1 MRKFLLTIA
10 FTLGFTA
17 VAPAAPPGERVG
29 LPEATGQISV
39 PSWVIPAAETSQAF
53 SDQTAVGKPIVLLE
67 TNFYTFLP
75 GEKVQLR
82 VTMYPNGWRE
92 PVTLYLY
99 RQNRETGE
107 KEYYSLHSSSFD
119 PSPRDLFGQ
128 EDKPL
133 AILPP
138 TLEEFVLFGSASDG
152 SDLGFGVDGALGPS
166 LEASNQPGLYQF
178 VFEVRDALGYQAISA
193 SNAMFSFVSQV
204 EEVQGAI
211 TTPTTWKKNKAYVL
225 RDFVA
230 VRGTTLTIEPG
241 TVIYGGDGRAT
252 LFITRTA
259 MIQAN
264 GTPMRPIIF
273 TSPNR
278 VGKRAQKD
286 WGSLVLFGNAPINV
300 QGGQSF
306 LEGLPSQEDYA
317 FGGNDPSHNCG
328 VLRYVRL
335 EFGGFE
341 IEANQEINGLTVAG
355 CGDQTVLDYIQ
366 VLYNKDDGFEFFG
379 GSANAKHLLAVG
391 AADDGIDT
399 DLGYTGK
406 IQWVVILD
414 SPANDEPD
422 SNVAFEADNHP
433 QNYSL
438 TPRTA
443 PVIYN
448 VTALTP
454 TPQQGG
460 KGLYGARLR
469 RGAAGAYFNIIIA
482 GSPKAPVS
490 IESSDSQALGGSQL
504 IWDHSILFGPFE
516 DGAFGAGANPA
527 FTRTFLFETM
537 KYNRNVDPELAI
549 GEDYAKFLLQPRL
562 VPTAGSPALELNYV
576 KVPPDDGFFD
586 TRVSCLGGVCPDHDW
601 ILSGWTCFS
610 PK

>member
-1 MRKFLLTIA
+1 MRKFLLALVGTLA
-10 FTLGFTA
+10 FTTA
-17 VAPAAPPGERVG
+17 APAAPPGDLGG
-29 LPEATGQISV
+29 LPEAKDQISV
-39 PSWVIPAAETSQAF
+39 PWWVVPAVEASQA
-53 SDQTAVGKPIVLLE
+53 SSGETPVGKPIVLLE

-107 KEYYSLHSSSFD
+107 KEYYSLRTSNFD
-119 PSPRDLFGQ
+119 ARPRDLFGQ
-128 EDKPL
+128 EGEPM

-138 TLEEFVLFGSASDG
+138 TLQDFVLFGSASDG
-152 SDLGFGVDGALGPS
+152 NDLGFGVDGALGPS
-166 LEASNQPGLYQF
+166 LQASSQPGLYQF
-178 VFEVRDALGYQAISA
+178 VLEVRDALGHQAISA
-193 SNAMFSFVSQV
+193 SNAMFAYVSQV
-204 EEVQGAI
+204 VEVGGAI
-211 TTPTTWKKNKAYVL
+211 TADTSWTKDKTYLL

-230 VRGTTLTIEPG
+230 VRGATLTIEPG
-241 TVIYGGDGRAT
+241 TVIYGAENRST
-252 LFITRTA
+252 LFITRTGK
-259 MIQAN
+259 IQAD
-264 GTPMRPIIF
+264 GTRLRPIIF

-286 WGSLVLFGNAPINV
+286 WGGLVLLGNAPINV
-300 QGGQSF
+300 PGGQSF

-317 FGGNDPSHNCG
+317 FGGTDPSHNCG

-355 CGDQTVLDYIQ
+355 CGNGTVLDYIQ
-366 VLYNKDDGFEFFG
+366 VLYNKDDAFEFFG
-379 GSANAKHLLAVG
+379 GTANAKHLLAVG

-406 IQWVVILD
+406 IQWAVILD

-422 SNVAFEADNHP
+422 SNVAFESDNHP
-433 QNYSL
+433 QNFNL

-443 PVIYN
+443 PVVYN

-469 RGAAGAYFNIIIA
+469 RGAVGKYFNVIIA

-490 IESSDSQALGGSQL
+490 IESSDSQALAGSQL
-504 IWDHSILFGPFE
+504 IFDNSILFGSFA
-516 DGAFGAGANPA
+516 DGAFGSGANPS
-527 FTRTFLFETM
+527 FSRNFLFETM
-537 KYNRNVDPELAI
+537 KYNRNVDPGLNI
-549 GEDYAKFLLQPRL
+549 GQDYARFLLQPHL
-562 VPTAGSPALELNYV
+562 LPPATSPALELNYL
-576 KVPPDDGFFD
+576 KIPPDDGFFD
-586 TRVSCLGGVCPDHDW
+586 TNVSCIGGICPGQDW
-601 ILSGWTCFS
+601 ISGWTCFS